1 MTQLSQ
7 MIDDARARARILERA
22 IQKVLDTPAAG
33 MSAEQFKNRITG
45 GLNDALHADVKP
57 QPEPEPTERKYWE
70 PYVITLNGAKAT
82 ISPNW
87 SIKIASDNPAQAEE
101 YMHHFRRMMDGVWR
115 SENEGYIR

>member
-45 GLNDALHADVKP
+45 GLNDALHG
-57 QPEPEPTERKYWE
+57 QPVQWEPTIQVTVE
-70 PYVITLNGAKAT
+70 
-82 ISPNW
+82 
-87 SIKIASDNPAQAEE
+87 
-101 YMHHFRRMMDGVWR
+101 WR
-115 SENEGYIR
+115 DENEGYIR